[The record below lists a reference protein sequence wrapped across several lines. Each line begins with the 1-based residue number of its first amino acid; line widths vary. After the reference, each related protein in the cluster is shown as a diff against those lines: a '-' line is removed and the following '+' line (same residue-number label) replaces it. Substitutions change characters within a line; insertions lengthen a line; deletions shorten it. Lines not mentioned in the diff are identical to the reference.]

1 VPLAMQE
8 WYHEHQ
14 HYNLSAATCDPGQMC
29 GHYTQVRGPEGGASR
44 CWVGPRAGWAG
55 PRGVGWGHVQ
65 DGRGLA
71 VLGGATC
78 RMGGIGHRG
87 MGRTLLRPGALRAFL
102 LQKSWS
108 AL

>member
-55 PRGVGWGHVQ
+55 LGTEGWGELFSARERS
-65 DGRGLA
+65 GPSCFRKAGL
-71 VLGGATC
+71 
-78 RMGGIGHRG
+78 HSK
-87 MGRTLLRPGALRAFL
+87 PP
-102 LQKSWS
+102 
-108 AL
+108 